1 MESIRVLQDTFE
13 QLYALSF
20 PMGQYLD
27 SHLPKLEKDWFKKL
41 FLEEE
46 SNPENYRSKSCA
58 SDLDIY
64 YQAKLLNKFWYKL
77 KKLFPE
83 ESHFYEDSNKQLISK
98 RQFSVT
104 ASASNHRSP
113 IRGLGGVYLKPH
125 FVIR

>member
-46 SNPENYRSKSCA
+46 ISGIIDSVEFNKS
-58 SDLDIY
+58 
-64 YQAKLLNKFWYKL
+64 
-77 KKLFPE
+77 
-83 ESHFYEDSNKQLISK
+83 
-98 RQFSVT
+98 
-104 ASASNHRSP
+104 
-113 IRGLGGVYLKPH
+113 
-125 FVIR
+125 